1 MENKSVY
8 VVNEKLNNQ
17 LNAIAHAK
25 HQKEMANA
33 IHEYMNNIAIEW
45 WKHLSEETKQAIRLV
60 GFNHSV
66 ICSLMFFSSESVMTD
81 YYPIRTALDDMVEAQ
96 ASLITGEY
104 PYNGMPIMPH
114 DVNNHKY
121 FWGTSEFAIQATYY
135 LNKCKKQ
142 LTEEVQNVA
151 RMYGIEDTESIVK
164 TAIEHSSVINDHKKN
179 KAKYVYELRKE
190 YLHEVFAMLKKYD
203 STKGE

>member
-1 MENKSVY
+1 MANRYVY
-8 VVNEKLNNQ
+8 GNEELNNQ

-25 HQKEMANA
+25 HIKEMENA
-33 IHEYMNNIAIEW
+33 IRECLKNVAIEW
-45 WKHLSEETKQAIRLV
+45 WKDLSEETKQAIRLV
-60 GFNHSV
+60 DFNHAV
-66 ICSLMFFSSESVMTD
+66 ICSLMFFSPENVMCD
-81 YYPIRTALDDMVEAQ
+81 YYPIRAALDDMVEAQ
-96 ASLITGEY
+96 ASLITDEY
-104 PYNGMPIMPH
+104 AYNGMPIMPH

-121 FWGTSEFAIQATYY
+121 FWGTSEYAIQATYY

-164 TAIEHSSVINDHKKN
+164 NAIERSSVIDSHKKN

-190 YLHEVFAMLKKYD
+190 YLREVFSMLKKYD